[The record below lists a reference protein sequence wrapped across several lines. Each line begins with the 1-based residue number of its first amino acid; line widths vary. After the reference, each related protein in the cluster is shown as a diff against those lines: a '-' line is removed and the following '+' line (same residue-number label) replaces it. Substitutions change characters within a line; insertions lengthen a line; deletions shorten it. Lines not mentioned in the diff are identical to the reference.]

1 MKRKKKMWLMGGFG
15 NVLFQAFAASIIAE
29 RGHQIELMGFLTT
42 KSLLTKFLKWSIHDN
57 RLNNFFLKN
66 INYKKKIGLLLL
78 FKLFLKK
85 LFFKHCFKNV
95 FIFEN
100 EKNLRLN
107 SVNYFGYFQSKKLI
121 EGNIENFNSYCKLLN
136 SLIINKY
143 STKFNPID
151 VCVHFRWSDS
161 DWAKVNSK
169 YYSVILKNLINYR
182 KNTKVVVLTD
192 DIDKANFFFKDLK
205 NKKIKR
211 NSPFEDFK
219 SLMCASNL
227 YIAPSTFSWWAAHLS
242 KSATNVYM
250 PKSLFKSLGY
260 HGNASLTIL

>member
-85 LFFKHCFKNV
+85 LFFKHYFKNV

-121 EGNIENFNSYCKLLN
+121 EGNIDAE
-136 SLIINKY
+136 
-143 STKFNPID
+143 P
-151 VCVHFRWSDS
+151 
-161 DWAKVNSK
+161 A
-169 YYSVILKNLINYR
+169 
-182 KNTKVVVLTD
+182 
-192 DIDKANFFFKDLK
+192 
-205 NKKIKR
+205 
-211 NSPFEDFK
+211 
-219 SLMCASNL
+219 
-227 YIAPSTFSWWAAHLS
+227 
-242 KSATNVYM
+242 
-250 PKSLFKSLGY
+250 
-260 HGNASLTIL
+260 